1 MKKILNIISFFLI
14 SYLSFS
20 FQQTLGNETEWS
32 NGVESQVRLISPLT
46 HNNGQKEIFFGLQ
59 YKLLSGWKTYWKS
72 PGEGGFPQ
80 EINWEFSKNVKN
92 IEVQWPTPKYFEILG
107 FTSIGYEEEVLF
119 PLKIE
124 IEDIAKETHIN
135 LQINY
140 LVCEDICIPGNANLE
155 LLMSPGKANF
165 TEHHFIIQKAK
176 SLIPR
181 SLLKN
186 TNLINFT
193 SKAYEEGNNISIII
207 VAESENIIQNPEFFT
222 HSEFGLPVVKPI
234 ISFSPNSKRVTAK
247 FDYSKK
253 NIVKN
258 NFVLDTIFKNNYN
271 TVEYTDKITVEKLS
285 NFGLINNS
293 ILYIFVISILGGM
306 ILNLMPC
313 VLPVLSI
320 KILSVLKSSSN
331 KLNIGKSFLITSLG
345 IISSFAILALILIFI
360 RSLGVNIG
368 WGMQFQQPLFLIF
381 IAIVLLIFSLN
392 LFGFFEFNI
401 PAFANSQI
409 VEGLTSNN
417 YFRDFFNGFFATI
430 LATPCSA
437 PFVGTA
443 LTVAFTQ
450 SAYIMFGIFILMGLG
465 MAFPYLVFSFFPNLA
480 IFLPKPG
487 IWMNYIKYF
496 LGILLVGT
504 LIWILSILFNHI
516 SYFDKTN
523 ESADLNW
530 INLTSVDLENLK
542 RDNDII
548 FIDITADWC
557 ATCQYNKIN
566 VINSK
571 EIIDVFEKNN
581 IIKVKGDWTKP
592 NDQIANYLQKYNKY
606 GIPFNIFY
614 SKNNPAGIILSEIL
628 TKKEIL
634 ETIQKIK

>member
-14 SYLSFS
+14 FYLSFS
-20 FQQTLGNETEWS
+20 FQQSLGKETEWS
-32 NGVESQVRLISPLT
+32 NGIESQVRLISPLT

-59 YKLLSGWKTYWKS
+59 YKLQPGWKTYWKS

-80 EINWEFSKNVKN
+80 EINWEFSKNLKK
-92 IEVQWPTPKYFEILG
+92 IELMWPTPSYFEILG
-107 FTSIGYEEEVLF
+107 FTSIGYEKEVLF

-124 IEDIAKETHIN
+124 IEDITKETQIN

-140 LVCEDICIPGNANLE
+140 LVCEDICIPGNANLKF
-155 LLMSPGKANF
+155 LIPPGKANF
-165 TEHHFIIQKAK
+165 TEHYFTIQKAK
-176 SLIPR
+176 SLVPR
-181 SLLKN
+181 SLLSD
-186 TNLINFT
+186 TDLINF
-193 SKAYEEGNNISIII
+193 SSEAYEDKNNISIIVI
-207 VAESENIIQNPEFFT
+207 AESKNIIQDPEFFI

-234 ISFSPNSKRVTAK
+234 ITFSPNLKKITAK
-247 FDYSKK
+247 FNYAKS
-253 NIVKN
+253 NIVKK

-271 TVEYTDKITVEKLS
+271 TIEYTDNIKVEKIS
-285 NFGLINNS
+285 NFAFLNNS

-331 KLNIGKSFLITSLG
+331 KSHIGKSFLITSLG
-345 IISSFAILALILIFI
+345 IISSFAILALILIFV
-360 RSLGVNIG
+360 RALGINIG

-392 LFGFFEFNI
+392 IFGFFEFKI

-417 YFRDFFNGFFATI
+417 YFKDFFNGFFATI

-450 SAYIMFGIFILMGLG
+450 SAYTMLGIFILMGFG

-504 LIWILSILFNHI
+504 FIWILSILFTHI
-516 SYFDKTN
+516 SFFDKTN
-523 ESADLNW
+523 VKIDPNW
-530 INLTSVDLENLK
+530 INLTLVDLESLK
-542 RDNDII
+542 QDNNII

-571 EIIDVFEKNN
+571 EIIDIFEKNN
-581 IIKVKGDWTKP
+581 VIKVKGDWTKP
-592 NDQIANYLQKYNKY
+592 NDKIANFIQKYNKF
-606 GIPFNIFY
+606 GIPFNIVY
-614 SKNNPAGIILSEIL
+614 SKNNPEGIILSEIL
-628 TKKEIL
+628 TKKEVL